1 MKKVVA
7 ILSISLTAGLFS
19 TAANAAKPPA
29 FTSQN
34 YSGTYSC
41 KGSNE
46 SVGDYDVTATIKL
59 KRLSSYA
66 KFGTYDFSTQTS
78 NSVVYSGQAVADGS
92 RLALTYRL
100 NDKQSTVFTTGIA
113 EIKKNSQGL
122 WTFHNYYYEADDTG
136 GNYGHELCVL
146 KPDPNAVKPV
156 KKPVTKPKPAA
167 KPAQQPAEKS
177 TQPTTSDFI
186 PQTPE

>member
-7 ILSISLTAGLFS
+7 LLSISLSAALFS
-19 TAANAAKPPA
+19 HGASAAKPAA

-34 YSGTYSC
+34 FSGIYSC

-46 SVGDYDVTATIKL
+46 SVGDYDVTATLKL

-78 NSVVYSGQAVADGS
+78 NSVVYSGQAVADGN

-113 EIKKNSQGL
+113 EIKKNAQGL

-136 GNYGHELCVL
+136 GNYGHEFCVF
-146 KPDPNAVKPV
+146 KPDPNAPKPV
-156 KKPVTKPKPAA
+156 KKLAPKAKPVA
-167 KPAQQPAEKS
+167 KPAQKPAENAAE
-177 TQPTTSDFI
+177 PTTSDFI
-186 PQTPE
+186 PQTPQ